1 MVDVITYVE
10 KKNEEN
16 DLKKTIKNLK
26 RKIHILNFKYKK
38 AQKFLNN
45 YTYENQ
51 DNMYDEGEE

>member
-38 AQKFLNN
+38 A
-45 YTYENQ
+45 
-51 DNMYDEGEE
+51 